1 MTNRNEAFS
10 HLAATQDG
18 PQKKFYLI
26 KNYSDLL
33 PDNRRELSCAEL
45 VAIIRSKIED

>member
-1 MTNRNEAFS
+1 MTSRNETFNR
-10 HLAATQDG
+10 LAATQDS

-26 KNYSDLL
+26 KDYSDLL

-45 VAIIRSKIED
+45 VAIIREKLA